1 MKKTLLL
8 GATAI
13 GLATTG
19 TALADN
25 QPSQLNQYSSQV
37 SQQNNKVTAYTK
49 YTLKGGSYYAGKDA
63 NNKEI
68 DYALAES
75 TLQSFSKDTGIPLG
89 DNTYTVE
96 SNQKEVNT
104 YNINAYENHIQY
116 EHLLWG
122 FSYNPQ
128 THEVNSL
135 YSEPELNYWHK
146 ATDGTYINPDMSMG
160 QTIVHNDPSVV
171 GNQDGEW
178 NPEQQEAMQNPIEN
192 QPADLNS
199 QQVDPDKLVNGKVR
213 QIPNHPTIR
222 DNQKVE
228 SAKMLPQTGN
238 ATNELPIFG
247 LALLALPAL
256 FIGGRKHV

>member
-8 GATAI
+8 GATVL

-25 QPSQLNQYSSQV
+25 QPSQEPAQP
-37 SQQNNKVTAYTK
+37 KVTINHQKTNSSLVDPV
-49 YTLKGGSYYAGKDA
+49 LKENDEGLDP
-63 NNKEI
+63 
-68 DYALAES
+68 ALAES
-75 TLQSFSKDTGIPLG
+75 TLQSFSKDTGVPLE
-89 DNTYTVE
+89 DTKTYTIE
-96 SNQKEVNT
+96 PSQKEANT
-104 YNINAYENHIQY
+104 YNINAYENHLQY

-122 FSYNPQ
+122 FSYNPI
-128 THEVNSL
+128 THEANSL

-146 ATDGTYINPDMSMG
+146 ANDGTYINSDMSMG

-178 NPEQQEAMQNPIEN
+178 NSEQQEAMQNPIEN

-199 QQVDPDKLVNGKVR
+199 QQIDSDKLVNGKVR
-213 QIPNHPTIR
+213 QIPNQPTIR
-222 DNQKVE
+222 DNRKVE

-238 ATNELPIFG
+238 TTNELPILG

-256 FIGGRKHV
+256 FIGGRKHA